1 MAARGLRVLVVDQDN
16 VSLIYIASVL
26 EGQFYNVKTTEL
38 ASVALSIIQEG
49 KDEFDLVIADT
60 DMGEM
65 DIFTFLNRLQL
76 KTDLPIIF
84 MSVHENIDL
93 ARKALNKGACFF
105 LQKPMR
111 RRDIINVWQHVYRKR
126 IISQKIEI
134 RRKASTGKKV
144 AIEKHSR
151 GKRIVKVDN
160 FSRVSVG
167 NENLPKRKS
176 PLTFSRITCAEK
188 GNQELSIRKGGDRSE
203 SDKSNS
209 KGSDGKDRESGSP
222 EKRMRW
228 TPDLHIKFMEAI
240 SFLGDKKT
248 HPKAVLKTMNEPAL
262 TVRHVASHLQKYRDR
277 VQRINCANQKN
288 DDPGKGGTTYNFY
301 GGSGI
306 YTGLLDRFNSMMNS
320 TQGHHM
326 TPNAEFGASMPQFT
340 SPVSL
345 SSTGLNSG
353 TSVHYNLETLK
364 RALNSGKLKRNRP
377 SSSTNNFNAD
387 NSCPN
392 DTNPSANQ
400 KDDHQKLLEFDG
412 SYNNFDYLGLE
423 PDYSMHW
430 TDMYQSLDPLGQK
443 LNAPNNLFHQ
453 YPNYQFSQETNFFQ
467 GQTSTCPNSNN
478 SFQNPNYQLG
488 QETSFFQ
495 GQTSTCPN
503 SFQNPSYHLAQ
514 ETGFFQGQ
522 TSTLQDSNNFF
533 QNPNYQLATES
544 NATQG
549 LAAPTSTISGV
560 NENPSTSFADLS
572 RLVEAQEQLEGTN
585 CEPNLEEEDDI
596 ERYLEWFN
604 GTPPE
609 SDNEI
614 PK

>member
-1 MAARGLRVLVVDQDN
+1 MSGGNSENCFIPMAARGLRVLVVDQDN

-26 EGQFYNVKTTEL
+26 EEQFYNVRTTEL
-38 ASVALSIIQEG
+38 ASVALSILEERN
-49 KDEFDLVIADT
+49 DEFDLVMADT
-60 DMGEM
+60 NMGEM
-65 DIFTFLNRLQL
+65 DVFTFLNRLQL

-93 ARKALNKGACFF
+93 ARKALNEGACFF

-134 RRKASTGKKV
+134 RRKASMGKKV

-151 GKRIVKVDN
+151 GKRIVKLDN
-160 FSRVSVG
+160 FSRVSFG
-167 NENLPKRKS
+167 NENLPKGKS
-176 PLTFSRITCAEK
+176 PLTFSRITGAEK
-188 GNQELSIRKGGDRSE
+188 GNQGLSIRKSGDRSE

-288 DDPGKGGTTYNFY
+288 DDPSKGGTTYNFY

-306 YTGLLDRFNSMMNS
+306 YTGLLDRINS
-320 TQGHHM
+320 M

-412 SYNNFDYLGLE
+412 SYDNFDYLGLE
-423 PDYSMHW
+423 PDYSMRW
-430 TDMYQSLDPLGQK
+430 TDE
-443 LNAPNNLFHQ
+443 LNAPNNMFHQ
-453 YPNYQFSQETNFFQ
+453 YPNYQFSQETNFYQ

-478 SFQNPNYQLG
+478 SFLNPNYQLG

-514 ETGFFQGQ
+514 KTGFFQGQ
-522 TSTLQDSNNFF
+522 TSTLPDSNNFF
-533 QNPNYQLATES
+533 QNPNYQLAPES
-544 NATQG
+544 NAKPG

-560 NENPSTSFADLS
+560 NENPSTSFADLW

-585 CEPNLEEEDDI
+585 GEPNLEEEDDI